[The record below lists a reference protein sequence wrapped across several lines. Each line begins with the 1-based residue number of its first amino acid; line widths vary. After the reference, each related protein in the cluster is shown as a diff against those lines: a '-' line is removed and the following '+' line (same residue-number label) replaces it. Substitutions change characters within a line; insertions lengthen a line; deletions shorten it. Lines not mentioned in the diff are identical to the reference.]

1 MIIPLHETSQSDKD
15 NKFRPRI
22 DGDMAEQMFMFAV
35 TAGIFAFLTAIVF
48 ASRAKRYSA
57 GWTSSEGHAGANQE

>member
-1 MIIPLHETSQSDKD
+1 MIISLHESLQSDKD
-15 NKFRPRI
+15 NKFQPRI
-22 DGDMAEQMFMFAV
+22 DGDMADQIFMYAV

-57 GWTSSEGHAGANQE
+57 GMTSTEGHAGATHE